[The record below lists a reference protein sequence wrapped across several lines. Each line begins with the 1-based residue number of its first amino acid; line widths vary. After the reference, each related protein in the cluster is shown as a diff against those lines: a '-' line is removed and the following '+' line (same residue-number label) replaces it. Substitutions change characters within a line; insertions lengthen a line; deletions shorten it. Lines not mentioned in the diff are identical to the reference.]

1 MENTLSNI
9 NGANMQI
16 NKIIERIIRR
26 IFPAG
31 AVNIRLNYQAFN
43 PDFKP
48 ENSAS
53 AQNNNSAQNKL
64 AEFDYDKL
72 SLNYHADKPHYSFDQ
87 IALPGDTVDQIMEA
101 IATIQLEGKV
111 FDEWGLRNII
121 PYASSAMNFF
131 GPPGTGKSMAAEAVA
146 KYLDTGIIR
155 AAYAD
160 IESKYHGEGPRMVKA
175 IFKAAERE
183 NAVLFLDEADSLLS
197 KRLTNVHDGS
207 DQAINSMRSQLLISI
222 ERFKGIVIFA
232 TNLAINYDRA
242 FLSRLSNIEFHMP
255 DAAARKVIWQQHIS
269 GNGIKLPLSDD
280 IDIIELASRYTFSG
294 RQIKNAVKDACI
306 RAAMRGDNVVIS
318 QEDFTRSCEKIQN
331 QSDSIQKAADHTQ
344 NASVITRQQEDA
356 LKGILQKKLNEQ
368 N

>member
-1 MENTLSNI
+1 MT
-9 NGANMQI
+9 
-16 NKIIERIIRR
+16 
-26 IFPAG
+26 
-31 AVNIRLNYQAFN
+31 
-43 PDFKP
+43 
-48 ENSAS
+48 
-53 AQNNNSAQNKL
+53 
-64 AEFDYDKL
+64 
-72 SLNYHADKPHYSFDQ
+72 
-87 IALPGDTVDQIMEA
+87 
-101 IATIQLEGKV
+101 
-111 FDEWGLRNII
+111 
-121 PYASSAMNFF
+121 
-131 GPPGTGKSMAAEAVA
+131 AEAVA

-197 KRLTNVHDGS
+197 KRLTNVYDGS
-207 DQAINSMRSQLLISI
+207 DQAINSMRSQLLIYI

>member
-1 MENTLSNI
+1 M
-9 NGANMQI
+9 
-16 NKIIERIIRR
+16 
-26 IFPAG
+26 
-31 AVNIRLNYQAFN
+31 
-43 PDFKP
+43 
-48 ENSAS
+48 
-53 AQNNNSAQNKL
+53 
-64 AEFDYDKL
+64 
-72 SLNYHADKPHYSFDQ
+72 
-87 IALPGDTVDQIMEA
+87 
-101 IATIQLEGKV
+101 
-111 FDEWGLRNII
+111 
-121 PYASSAMNFF
+121 
-131 GPPGTGKSMAAEAVA
+131 
-146 KYLDTGIIR
+146 
-155 AAYAD
+155 
-160 IESKYHGEGPRMVKA
+160 
-175 IFKAAERE
+175 
-183 NAVLFLDEADSLLS
+183 FLDEADSLLS